1 MESSYVDTI
10 LLEANRKSSPEYLA
24 SFAGNASNPSSWS
37 NSVGS
42 GIKLGIGDKI
52 SIHSAYISEI
62 GNESSTIE
70 IKGKQATNNTGVGQ
84 SYISEQ
90 NVLNKTLNEQ
100 SNLEELIL
108 ELLDDKSGNFH
119 WNTISS
125 SQTNKIRD
133 DEINLT
139 HSYYKCNQGDNYIS
153 LPRSCAYDD
162 VGGYPD
168 ASRPWSM
175 WNSSRNGSV
184 VNVNPYRYG
193 GDYSTTRY
201 GGNASGWGFND
212 GAFTPNG
219 DRTEIINDGNRYTL
233 FVRSNFTNFTPRG
246 KLVAESLMGHR
257 DPALADY
264 KWFKK
269 TVNYK
274 IKNGF
279 NSPANVADS
288 FSNQMNNVNK
298 IEKYAYGDETASGTV
313 SVGQD
318 SSNQLGLTAETPTN
332 QLFPCATAYNSFL
345 YADKW
350 FNDTYTNG
358 RITTITAMDY
368 AASQNMFEITGSRL
382 FTEGI
387 VFPGMKISDISIQ
400 NTSTTP
406 NGMEN
411 LIGATVTSV
420 RDKAAGG
427 GTTLLSVDRETTDK
441 AADPKVT
448 VEISFSDAG
457 QMPLYDS
464 CYSTIGY
471 KRPEIQRAG
480 RDLSPLYKDGNNEAQ
495 YRWTTIDGSFVT
507 NLDINYP
514 NNASVGS
521 QPRSLIY
528 SGIPWNEVNLTR
540 LKNLLESQE
549 KYPELFDYS
558 NMSASQQELI
568 GEDNE
573 SIMSVDKVRFLW
585 MNDGYSASTTD
596 DEISV
601 SASGLIGVDKQYIV
615 VSLADYNKVGV
626 GDILYGE
633 TWNGGHGFNA
643 SNTWVTSKK
652 IVGADHRIFISSRVV
667 TNPAG
672 GKVRRSNACIGHD
685 KYFAEGRS
693 AGAIFFDYNKAR
705 KDIIGGEGLDA
716 SRFNSL
722 TYGFAMKYQLSDGA
736 GGFDDFIGFSVE
748 EQFHEKTIPFEWFTD
763 AGLIS
768 KRSIGFD
775 KHFNA
780 YGTAAILLTNGLCSL
795 WGTIYDNEL
804 IDTAGNPTWRAAT
817 GTEGNTLPTRK
828 LGTPSIFHSWQP
840 EPDADGMFT
849 TTNTFGPA
857 NPGNGYWASLSNEIY
872 IGANKPQLGFDSLS
886 SRFQFLDLHTSEL
899 IGTDSEFVRNGS
911 DVADGINAVYKV
923 NKRLSR
929 LNYSPNFIPY
939 NNVFKINLWENGSAV
954 AVAECDKN
962 ITPYSIM
969 DAMGG
974 IFFED
979 YGVDEANWR
988 QSLWE
993 LLGFTYEQFHQTSTN
1008 RLARFNN
1015 TKITTSTPTTNA
1027 LIEASDVQLWVKA
1040 GDSGVPLYNT
1050 PNALYPAW
1058 VFPVEQNAA
1067 SPVISGTFK
1076 PADTVFPMPGNKR
1089 LQTIVQSASS
1099 TSIIADNLPRKMLS
1113 PIYLVKSDI
1122 ISSMYMGGREGNNDL
1137 GIVGVVN
1144 KSAGYGD
1151 FYTGAEDG
1159 TIFTNTIP
1167 RTIQNIKTSI
1177 VDADGT
1183 ASRVDDSCCIIYKIQ
1198 KNMADNSQV
1207 LNQIL
1212 NPPKTPPQ

>member
-1 MESSYVDTI
+1 METSYVDTI
-10 LLEANRKSSPEYLA
+10 LIEANRKSSPEYLA
-24 SFAGNASNPSSWS
+24 SYAGNASNPSSWT

-52 SIHSAYISEI
+52 SVHSAYISEI
-62 GNESSTIE
+62 GNESATIE

-90 NVLNKTLNEQ
+90 NVLTKTLNEQ
-100 SNLEELIL
+100 SNVQKIVTEIV
-108 ELLDDKSGNFH
+108 DDISGNFH

-125 SQTNKIRD
+125 SETNKIRD

-201 GGNASGWGFND
+201 GGNASGWGFNNNS
-212 GAFTPNG
+212 FTPFG
-219 DRTEIINDGNRYTL
+219 DRSEIINDGNRYTL
-233 FVRSNFTNFTPRG
+233 FVRSDFKNFTPFG
-246 KLVAESLMGHR
+246 ELITESLMGHR

-288 FSNQMNNVNK
+288 FTNQMNNVNK
-298 IEKYAYGDETASGTV
+298 ITEYAYGDETSGTTK

-318 SSNQLGLTAETPTN
+318 SSNQLQLTAETPTN

-345 YADKW
+345 YANKW
-350 FNDTYTNG
+350 FNDTYTQGAIHTQPNF
-358 RITTITAMDY
+358 AWE
-368 AASQNMFEITGSRL
+368 ASQNAFTFSSTRMFSGE
-382 FTEGI
+382 I
-387 VFPGMKISDISIQ
+387 VFPGMTLADITLTGQ
-400 NTSTTP
+400 DKVP
-406 NGMEN
+406 DGLAN

-420 RDKAAGG
+420 RDTAAGG
-427 GTTLLSVDRETTDK
+427 GTTFISFDRETTVEDLTTK
-441 AADPKVT
+441 ASVDF
-448 VEISFSDAG
+448 IFSNAA
-457 QMPLYDS
+457 QMNLYDS

-471 KRPEIQRAG
+471 KRPEIQQEG
-480 RDLSPLYKDGNNEAQ
+480 RNLSPLYKDGNNDAE
-495 YRWTTIDGSFVT
+495 YRWNTIDGSFVT
-507 NLDINYP
+507 NIDISFP
-514 NNASVGS
+514 NNASIGA

-528 SGIPWNEVNLTR
+528 SGIPWTEDNLTR
-540 LKNLLESQE
+540 LKNLLESEE

-558 NMSASQQELI
+558 NMSASQQRLA
-568 GEDNE
+568 GTANE
-573 SIMSVDKVRFLW
+573 SIMSPDKVRFLW

-596 DEISV
+596 EVVTVTGSGTTGVTTEFLNFSV
-601 SASGLIGVDKQYIV
+601 
-615 VSLADYNKVGV
+615 ADFNKIGV

-633 TWNGGHGFNA
+633 SWNSGNGFNS

-652 IVGADHRIFISSRVV
+652 NGKVNISSKLVGSPV
-667 TNPAG
+667 G
-672 GKVRRSNACIGHD
+672 GTVRRSNACIGHD
-685 KYFAEGRS
+685 KYYGEGRS
-693 AGAIFFDYNKAR
+693 AGALFFDYNKDR
-705 KDIIGGEGLDA
+705 KDIRGGEGLSI

-736 GGFDDFIGFSVE
+736 GGLDDFIGFSVE
-748 EQFHEKTIPFEWFTD
+748 EQFSGKTIPSDWFSD
-763 AGLIS
+763 AGTIS

-804 IDTAGNPTWRAAT
+804 IDTAGNPTWR
-817 GTEGNTLPTRK
+817 GVSNSKVPTK
-828 LGTPSIFHSWQP
+828 ALGTPDIFHSWQP
-840 EPDADGMFT
+840 EPSEDGMFT
-849 TTNTFGPA
+849 NASTFGPA
-857 NPGNGYWASLSNEIY
+857 PPGSGYWASLFNEIY
-872 IGANKPQLGFDSLS
+872 MGANKPQLGFDSLS
-886 SRFQFLDLHTSEL
+886 SRFQFVDLHTSEL
-899 IGTDSEFVRNGS
+899 IGTDSEFVNSGS
-911 DVADGINAVYKV
+911 DVADGITPVYKI

-939 NNVFKINLWENGSAV
+939 NNVFKINKWSNGSAV
-954 AVAECDKN
+954 AVAELDKN
-962 ITPYSIM
+962 MTPYSIM

-979 YGVDEANWR
+979 YGVDEASWK

-993 LLGFTYEQFHQTSTN
+993 LLGFTYEQFHQETKN

-1027 LIEASDVQLWVKA
+1027 LIVASDTQLWVKE
-1040 GDSGVPLYNT
+1040 GPSDIQVFNT
-1050 PNALYPAW
+1050 PIALYPSW
-1058 VFPVEQNAA
+1058 VFPVEQNA
-1067 SPVISGTFK
+1067 SGSVLPLEFK
-1076 PADTVFPMPGNKR
+1076 PANKTFPMPGNKR
-1089 LQTIVQSASS
+1089 LPAIVQSASS

-1137 GIVGVVN
+1137 GVVGVCSKN
-1144 KSAGYGD
+1144 AGYGD

-1183 ASRVDDSCCIIYKIQ
+1183 ASRVDDSSCIIYKIQ
-1198 KNMADNSQV
+1198 KQIADNSQV
-1207 LNQIL
+1207 INDIL